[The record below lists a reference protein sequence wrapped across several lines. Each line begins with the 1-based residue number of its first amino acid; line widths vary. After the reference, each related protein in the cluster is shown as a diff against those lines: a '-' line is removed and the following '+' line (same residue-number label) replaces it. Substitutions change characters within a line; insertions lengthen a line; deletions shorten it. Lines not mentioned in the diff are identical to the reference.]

1 MSSLSLAAPPRFLIR
16 ELADFRLT
24 TAKILYRLPDH
35 PDLLQSYVWQELDQ
49 APKFPA
55 LKRFL
60 DFWERNLEGKL
71 HSVTVAH
78 AGLMQ
83 PVQMRAVDA
92 EYVH

>member
-1 MSSLSLAAPPRFLIR
+1 MSSLSLAAPSRFLIR

-35 PDLLQSYVWQELDQ
+35 PELLQTYVWQEMDQ
-49 APKFPA
+49 APEFPS

-60 DFWERNLEGKL
+60 DFWRRNLEGRL

-78 AGLMQ
+78 AGLIQ
-83 PVQMRAVDA
+83 PVQMRAIDA
-92 EYVH
+92 EYLH

>member
-1 MSSLSLAAPPRFLIR
+1 MSLLALEAPERFLVR

-24 TAKILYRLPDH
+24 TAKIVYRLPDH
-35 PDLLQSYVWQELDQ
+35 PALLQSYLWQNLDR
-49 APKFPA
+49 APDFPG

-60 DFWERNLEGKL
+60 DFWAKTLDGKL

-83 PVQMRAVDA
+83 PVKMRYAEA
-92 EYVH
+92 EYIH

>member
-1 MSSLSLAAPPRFLIR
+1 MSLLSLAAPSRFLVR

-24 TAKILYRLPDH
+24 TAKIVYRLPDH

-83 PVQMRAVDA
+83 PVRMRAVDA

>member
-1 MSSLSLAAPPRFLIR
+1 MSLLSLAAPSRFLIR

-35 PDLLQSYVWQELDQ
+35 PELLQSYVWQDLDQ

-55 LKRFL
+55 LRRFL
-60 DFWERNLEGKL
+60 DFWQRNLDGKL
-71 HSVTVAH
+71 HSVTVSH
-78 AGLMQ
+78 AGLMLPIQ
-83 PVQMRAVDA
+83 VRSVDA

>member
-1 MSSLSLAAPPRFLIR
+1 MSLLSLAAPSRFLIG

-24 TAKILYRLPDH
+24 TAKIVYRLPDH

-60 DFWERNLEGKL
+60 DFWERSLEGRL

-83 PVQMRAVDA
+83 PVRVRHAEA
-92 EYVH
+92 EYIH

>member
-1 MSSLSLAAPPRFLIR
+1 MSSLSLAAPSRFLIR

-35 PDLLQSYVWQELDQ
+35 PELLQTYVWQEMDQ
-49 APKFPA
+49 APEFPS

-60 DFWERNLEGKL
+60 DFWRRNLEGKL

-78 AGLMQ
+78 AGLIQ
-83 PVQMRAVDA
+83 PVQMRAIDA
-92 EYVH
+92 EYLH